1 MVINMVILCIG
12 RFSMWFWDTHR
23 TRAWIYTGGKDFYNE
38 NLESLIRNI
47 PNRDHLVVRADR
59 NGYVGMDDEGYEG
72 VHG

>member
-1 MVINMVILCIG
+1 
-12 RFSMWFWDTHR
+12 MWFWDTHR

-47 PNRDHLVVRADR
+47 PNRDHLVER